1 MNPGDLFSFLIFTGL
16 GISSVPSN
24 ALESESESEAEDEKT
39 PEAESESE
47 SESANILSSFMHN
60 LKAKIGG
67 LINALKR
74 MMISMMLRERSDQ
87 ATAENSDATKE
98 ELTMR
103 VPLRV
108 PFTLT
113 MIVFLTVVLKR
124 MNKLA

>member
-1 MNPGDLFSFLIFTGL
+1 MNPGDLFNFLIFTGR
-16 GISSVPSN
+16 GISSVPSK
-24 ALESESESEAEDEKT
+24 ALESESEAEKT
-39 PEAESESE
+39 PEAESE